1 MTNAGADHAAW
12 STTSGVHTMTVTQAI
27 THLPV
32 VKPHVVA
39 GQIHDASDDLVMIR
53 LEGTHLFVEGGGEE
67 LGDLDSSYQLGTRFT
82 VRIRAANGRVGIY
95 YQDLTTPKVDVSRD
109 ATGCYFKAGAYTQ
122 SNPSRGDA
130 PTAYGE
136 VVIYA
141 LSVTHE

>member
-1 MTNAGADHAAW
+1 MTI
-12 STTSGVHTMTVTQAI
+12 TQAI

-67 LGDLDSSYQLGTRFT
+67 LGDLDVSYQLGTRFT
-82 VRIRAANGRVGIY
+82 VRIRAADGGVDIY
-95 YQDLTTPKVDVSRD
+95 YQDLATPKVTVARE

-122 SNPSRGDA
+122 SNPSRGDS
-130 PTAYGE
+130 PTAYGAVPPDPGTPPE
-136 VVIYA
+136 LPA
-141 LSVTHE
+141 TPAAPPDAASGRGS